1 MSTVQTEQVMVV
13 PTELF
18 HDLGHFQGFCTDTQR
33 YLDILLDSSN
43 TRYMPRPE
51 MEQDPSFKQLIPYCI
66 FEYDDNNEKQLF
78 QYTRG
83 SGSGE
88 SRLRSKRS
96 IGIGGHISTLDSG
109 DESPYLVGM
118 QRELDEEIQIETE
131 FEQSLV
137 GLINDD
143 TNDVGKVH
151 LGIVHR
157 FVVKSPEITNRESE
171 ISESGFEPVSVIKE
185 DVAGFETW
193 SQICLEHLYFQGEIR
208 LGSVYQMRFRQ
219 ELLAKAWGNCEM
231 NHSLARHARNA
242 SEWIPQ
248 KLSRLSDSS
257 GYRPGQSE
265 KITQQPRLS
274 PYGSNR
280 IRT

>member
-18 HDLGHFQGFCTDTQR
+18 HQVGHFQGFCGEAEP
-33 YLDILLDSSN
+33 YLSVLLDAAN
-43 TRYMPRPE
+43 TQYLPRDQ

-66 FEYDDNNEKQLF
+66 FEFESETGIQLF

-96 IGIGGHISTLDSG
+96 IGIGGHISTIDAN
-109 DESPYLVGM
+109 DDSPYDIGM
-118 QRELDEEIQIETE
+118 QRELDEEIQIDTT
-131 FEQSLV
+131 FENSLV

-157 FVVKSPEITNRESE
+157 FRVAAPLVRNREEE
-171 ISESGFEPVSVIKE
+171 IAESGFQ
-185 DVAGFETW
+185 DVQTMLEQLDSFETW
-193 SQICLEHLYFQGEIR
+193 SQICLQSLY
-208 LGSVYQMRFRQ
+208 S
-219 ELLAKAWGNCEM
+219 
-231 NHSLARHARNA
+231 
-242 SEWIPQ
+242 
-248 KLSRLSDSS
+248 
-257 GYRPGQSE
+257 
-265 KITQQPRLS
+265 
-274 PYGSNR
+274 
-280 IRT
+280 